1 VRDADRDGH
10 LRWAE
15 TGRRRLARL
24 SVFDI
29 WAARRVSP
37 AGQDGEF
44 CVIEA
49 PDWVTVVPVLR
60 GPDGAERYLMV
71 RQFRQGAGMVT
82 TEFPAG
88 LVDPGEEPRR
98 TAARELLEETGRSAG
113 RLTLLGRVAPNPAF
127 MTNWCHVFLAEDL
140 AAPGPADGGVG
151 HDELELLEAREVE
164 AAELARDIGTGEFV
178 NSLVLVAW
186 SMYRDHA
193 GGKGRGAD
201 RN

>member
-1 VRDADRDGH
+1 MTPSGRDG
-10 LRWAE
+10 LAWQE
-15 TGRRRLARL
+15 KGRRRLARL

-29 WAARRVSP
+29 WASRRVSA
-37 AGQDGEF
+37 AGQEGEF

-49 PDWVTVVPVLR
+49 PDWVTVVPVVR
-60 GPDGAERYLMV
+60 AGSGAESYLMV
-71 RQFRQGAGMVT
+71 RQYRQGAGMVT

-88 LVDPGEEPRR
+88 LVDPGEDPLR
-98 TAARELLEETGRSAG
+98 TAARELREETGHEAG

-140 AAPGPADGGVG
+140 AAPVPGTGGSMG
-151 HDELELLEAREVE
+151 HDPLELLEAREVP
-164 AAELARDIGTGEFV
+164 ASELEREIGKGEYV

-186 SMYRDHA
+186 MLYRDHA
-193 GGKGRGAD
+193 AGSRRGAD

>member
-1 VRDADRDGH
+1 MTEADRDGH
-10 LRWAE
+10 LRWTEA
-15 TGRRRLARL
+15 GRRRLAQL

-29 WAARRVSP
+29 WAARRVSA
-37 AGQDGEF
+37 AGQEGEF

-60 GPDGAERYLMV
+60 GPGGSQRYLMV
-71 RQFRQGAGMVT
+71 RQYRQGARMVT

-88 LVDPGEEPRR
+88 LVDPGEDPPR

-140 AAPGPADGGVG
+140 FVPGPADGGADP
-151 HDELELLEAREVE
+151 DELELLEVREVD
-164 AAELARDIGTGEFV
+164 AAELARDIGSGEFV

-186 SMYRDHA
+186 TMYRDHVD
-193 GGKGRGAD
+193 GNRRGAD